1 MAPSPSPRAATGWL
15 ARVQNQAIVVGGFV
29 AVLWAIELID
39 QLILGGY
46 LDRFGIRPRT
56 ISGLAAIPAAPFLH
70 ANFAHLLAN
79 TLPLAI
85 LAFLVSLRSLRD
97 LWAVTAIVTVL
108 GGLGVWA
115 IGGALNQEATIHL
128 GASTLI
134 FGYFGFLVFRAYF
147 ERSLFALVAAFVVV
161 LMYGGA
167 MWGVLPTQP
176 GVSWEGHLCG
186 FLAGITAARVLARR
200 G

>member
-15 ARVQNQAIVVGGFV
+15 ARVQNQALFVGGFV
-29 AVLWAIELID
+29 AVLWVIELID
-39 QLILGGY
+39 WLVLGGY

-56 ISGLAAIPAAPFLH
+56 MSGLAAVPAAPFLH

-85 LAFLVSLRSLRD
+85 LAFLVGLRSLRD
-97 LWAVTAIVTVL
+97 LWAVTLIVTVL

-115 IGGALNQEATIHL
+115 IGGVLTQADTIHL
-128 GASTLI
+128 GASQLI

-147 ERSLFALVAAFVVV
+147 ERSLFALIAAFVVV

-167 MWGVLPTQP
+167 IWGVLPTQA
-176 GVSWEGHLCG
+176 GISWEGHLCG
-186 FLAGITAARVLARR
+186 FLAGIAAAWMLARR
-200 G
+200 S